1 MSVNINNVVN
11 VELGLKVN
19 DIEMILRDYAILNN
33 VPIIGDEGLAFLE
46 KIIALYK
53 PQRILE
59 IGTAIGYSAERMAR
73 VSGSEVI
80 TIERDEVMYNRAL
93 ETISDLNLN
102 DKVKIIFK
110 DALDAFD
117 LVKNYEFDMI
127 FIDAAKGQYKKF
139 FELYTPLLKKGG
151 IVVCDNMMFHGQ
163 LENKENKSRA
173 LRALL
178 RKIKEYHEYILTNT
192 NYDTSIFQIGDGMS
206 ISIKKLNC

>member
-1 MSVNINNVVN
+1 MSVNINNVVSP
-11 VELGLKVN
+11 ELGLTFNETEK
-19 DIEMILRDYAILNN
+19 ILRDYAILNN

-53 PQRILE
+53 PKRILE
-59 IGTAIGYSAERMAR
+59 IGSAIGYSAERMSR
-73 VSGSEVI
+73 VNGSEVI
-80 TIERDEVMYNRAL
+80 TIERDEVMYKRAI
-93 ETISDLNLN
+93 ETINDLDLN

-117 LVKNYEFDMI
+117 LIKNYEYDMI
-127 FIDAAKGQYKKF
+127 FIDAAKGQYKRF

-163 LENKENKSRA
+163 LESNTKKSRA

-178 RKIKEYHEYILTNT
+178 RKIKEYHEFILENKD
-192 NYDTSIFQIGDGMS
+192 YDTSIFQIGDGMS
-206 ISIKKLNC
+206 ISIKK